1 MNGKLPANC
10 FTCSQGY
17 LRPNILYCQ
26 RDPQIQQSQSQ
37 AKPTLPLYIIPGE
50 SISSC
55 ISGLGCTDSSS
66 TQKGLPKDALKQ
78 KPEEQPFVITKYDWH
93 TSALVFSEKPSLFDQ
108 DRALAVLNGEK
119 LYIEEAA
126 DSNEN
131 PPDEANNVEEIK
143 IKIF

>member
-1 MNGKLPANC
+1 MNRKLPANC
-10 FTCSQGY
+10 FTCSQSY
-17 LRPNILYCQ
+17 LRPNILHYQ

-66 TQKGLPKDALKQ
+66 PQKGLPKDALN

-131 PPDEANNVEEIK
+131 PPDEPNNAEEIK